1 MLINY
6 RKKLDDIE
14 NNLIQM
20 INNIVRANKC
30 MLKATRENSFAF
42 DECQNSLKSISDLAH
57 TVDNSVLST
66 LALFSPEAKDLR
78 ELVAILKITNE
89 VSRAK
94 SNIKNYGLELK
105 KAFESGLF
113 DAKTIEKIL
122 LLQECSIKSFEYV
135 SMMIPSSD
143 VDISQKLYNSIL
155 AEEDKADEIF
165 ALIDQSIVSSIN
177 DDSKIAIEKL
187 EGLKAIRKL
196 EKVTDRAVGIAD
208 LIMFAQTGG
217 ELVH

>member
-20 INNIVRANKC
+20 IEFIAQANKC
-30 MLKATRENSFAF
+30 MLKATKEKNFNL
-42 DECQNSLKSISDLAH
+42 DECQNKLKLIDEMANE
-57 TVDNSVLST
+57 VDNNVVST

-89 VSRAK
+89 LTRAK
-94 SNIKNYGLELK
+94 SNVKNYGMDLQ
-105 KAFESGLF
+105 KAFQSKMFEDSI
-113 DAKTIEKIL
+113 IEKIL
-122 LLQECSIKSFEYV
+122 ILQECSIKSFEYV
-135 SMMIPSSD
+135 SMMVSSTD
-143 VDISQKLYNSIL
+143 VGLSQKLYNSIL

-165 ALIDQSIVSSIN
+165 AIIDQNVIN
-177 DDSKIAIEKL
+177 SLNEDPTDTIQKMQ
-187 EGLKAIRKL
+187 GLKSVRKL

-208 LIMFAQTGG
+208 LIMFAQSGG
-217 ELVH
+217 ELAH